1 MNIPL
6 PPAAA
11 TRVRYGVLGW
21 FCSLSMITYIDR
33 VCIMQVQDDIQRDL
47 GIPAERFW
55 IVFSAF
61 ALAYAAF
68 EIPSG
73 WLGDRFG
80 PRKVLT
86 RIVLCWLA
94 FTALTGAVW
103 SLASLV
109 VVRALFGAGEAG
121 AYPNIARGAKSWF
134 PFAERGRA
142 QGMIWSFGRWGGA
155 IAPQLIIALAHPFE
169 RFDIMH
175 GWRGAFLMLCVLG
188 VFWVIGFHRFFRDS
202 PAEHPRVNDAEKALI
217 DGPVYR
223 DQRQEMLK
231 EWPAADAAPPPE
243 AVAAAS
249 DVVGVQGTNDVS
261 APAKSSAPAL
271 DAPPPLSWGA
281 LLSSRTLWCLSI
293 MYFCSNSGWSFF
305 ITYVTPYLKNDL
317 QLHGWQLHLAAGAP
331 LFFGGFGCMLG
342 GLLTDYLVPV
352 LGRRWGRTGQG
363 LVAYALGGGFFLT
376 AVALTQSH
384 PVWAFTALCVAS
396 FLKDLAMG
404 ASWSTTIDI
413 GHRYS
418 GTVAGVMNTVGNLGT
433 VVSPLLVTTLVTL
446 ATVVEPGA
454 TGGAA
459 KWAVSLYYYAAMFFV
474 AAFCWLFINPRRVIV
489 YAPADRERL
498 QTAGVL
504 A

>member
-1 MNIPL
+1 MNIPVR
-6 PPAAA
+6 PATA
-11 TRVRYGVLGW
+11 TRVRYSVLAW

-33 VCIMQVQDDIQRDL
+33 VCIMQVQEDIQRDL
-47 GIPAERFW
+47 GIAPERFW

-142 QGMIWSFGRWGGA
+142 QGMIWTFGRWGGA
-155 IAPQLIIALAHPFE
+155 LAPALIVALTYPFE
-169 RFDIMH
+169 HFGIMA
-175 GWRGAFLMLCVLG
+175 GWRGAFLMLGILG
-188 VFWVIGFHRFFRDS
+188 IFWVIGFNRFFRDS
-202 PAEHPRVNDAEKALI
+202 PAEHPRVNEAEHALI
-217 DGPVYR
+217 DGPAYR
-223 DQRQEMLK
+223 NPLQEKLR
-231 EWPAADAAPPPE
+231 ELAAPP
-243 AVAAAS
+243 AAAEPAAGAGAS
-249 DVVGVQGTNDVS
+249 GPAGNDEAPQVRPPDGS
-261 APAKSSAPAL
+261 AA
-271 DAPPPLSWGA
+271 LSWRA
-281 LLSSRTLWCLSI
+281 LLTSPTIWCLSI

-317 QLHGWQLHLAAGAP
+317 QLQGWQLHLAAGAP
-331 LFFGGFGCMLG
+331 LFFGGFGCLLG
-342 GLLTDYLVPV
+342 GMLTDYLVPV

-363 LVAYALGGGFFLT
+363 LAAYALGGGFFLV
-376 AVALTQSH
+376 AVTLTQSS
-384 PVWAFTALCVAS
+384 PIWAFTALCVAS

-433 VVSPLLVTTLVTL
+433 VVSPLLVTTLVIF
-446 ATVVEPGA
+446 AGS
-454 TGGAA
+454 GDA

-474 AAFCWLFINPRRVIV
+474 ASFCWLFINPQRVIV

-498 QTAGVL
+498 QTSGVL